1 MFLQESN
8 QQAEVQEAE
17 LPTPDVFVEKLP
29 PSGKITK
36 TESLIIPST
45 RYRGQGC
52 ACCTAQEVMDFLG
65 FGQGGLK
72 AVSCKD
78 TLPVFGHLS
87 QGSGALDK

>member
-1 MFLQESN
+1 MGLFLMTWIPVFLQESN

-45 RYRGQGC
+45 R
-52 ACCTAQEVMDFLG
+52 
-65 FGQGGLK
+65 
-72 AVSCKD
+72 
-78 TLPVFGHLS
+78 
-87 QGSGALDK
+87 